1 MFCQSSAQMFER
13 RCRQVKLSLGRSSEI
28 LQQIQKDFTKYKPR
42 RVANHGL
49 TIGRYVCQC
58 STHMLRISRSIS
70 LSFKKV
76 IGETTYDF
84 FEMYNKLDY
93 DIIISNPP
101 FSIKQKIFTKL
112 KEINKP
118 FILIVPVSIITKKYF
133 MDNFK
138 DDFQIIIPKKRIQF
152 IKDEVQTKRC
162 WFDCVYIAYKIN
174 LEKDITFIS

>member
-1 MFCQSSAQMFER
+1 MACLPL
-13 RCRQVKLSLGRSSEI
+13 K
-28 LQQIQKDFTKYKPR
+28 QKDKVDDGYNTPHHCFEDIIDFIPNREKLVVYEPFIL
-42 RVANHGL
+42 NNN
-49 TIGRYVCQC
+49 Y
-58 STHMLRISRSIS
+58 STSKASLLS

-101 FSIKQKIFTKL
+101 FSIKQKIFKII

-152 IKDEVQTKRC
+152 IKDSVQLKRC
-162 WFDCVYIAYKIN
+162 WFDCCFIAYKMN
-174 LEKDITFIS
+174 LEKDITYLR

>member
-1 MFCQSSAQMFER
+1 MASFTIGQSDKTDDGYNTPPHCFEDIIDFIPNR
-13 RCRQVKLSLGRSSEI
+13 DKLVVYEPFILNNKYSTSKASLLSLG
-28 LQQIQKDFTKYKPR
+28 
-42 RVANHGL
+42 
-49 TIGRYVCQC
+49 
-58 STHMLRISRSIS
+58 
-70 LSFKKV
+70 FKKV

-101 FSIKQKIFTKL
+101 FSIKQKIFKII

-152 IKDEVQTKRC
+152 IKDDVQLDRC
-162 WFDCVYIAYKIN
+162 
-174 LEKDITFIS
+174 

>member
-1 MFCQSSAQMFER
+1 MACLPL
-13 RCRQVKLSLGRSSEI
+13 K
-28 LQQIQKDFTKYKPR
+28 QKDKVDDGYNTPHHCFEDIIDFIPNREKLVVYEPFIL
-42 RVANHGL
+42 NNN
-49 TIGRYVCQC
+49 Y
-58 STHMLRISRSIS
+58 STSKASLLS

-101 FSIKQKIFTKL
+101 FSIKQKIFKII

-152 IKDEVQTKRC
+152 IKDDVQLDRC
-162 WFDCVYIAYKIN
+162 WFDCVYICFKMN
-174 LEKDITFIS
+174 LDKDITFIS